1 MIVDYELSAKYR
13 PTDRAVWL
21 MSKKMEE
28 DGLEVNRSILR
39 ALETGEIKYI
49 DHMLYKLCR
58 GCLEYKP
65 LEEFYTNKRFVMD
78 RGYICKSCSSIRRR
92 IKKYGT
98 VGHISEVGMND
109 KAEGFT
115 MNLSESTKEILKR
128 RLDNV
133 EIDTE
138 TTD

>member
-13 PTDRAVWL
+13 PADRAVWL

-39 ALETGEIKYI
+39 ALETGEIKYV

>member
-28 DGLEVNRSILR
+28 DGLEVNRNILR
-39 ALETGEIKYI
+39 ALETGEIKYV

>member
-28 DGLEVNRSILR
+28 DGLEVNRNILR
-39 ALETGEIKYI
+39 ALETGEIKYV

-65 LEEFYTNKRFVMD
+65 LEEFYTNKRFVMG

>member
-1 MIVDYELSAKYR
+1 
-13 PTDRAVWL
+13 
-21 MSKKMEE
+21 
-28 DGLEVNRSILR
+28 
-39 ALETGEIKYI
+39 
-49 DHMLYKLCR
+49 
-58 GCLEYKP
+58 
-65 LEEFYTNKRFVMD
+65 MD

>member
-39 ALETGEIKYI
+39 ALETGEIKYV
-49 DHMLYKLCR
+49 DHILYKLCR

>member
-21 MSKKMEE
+21 MGKKMEE

-39 ALETGEIKYI
+39 ALETGEIKYV

>member
-39 ALETGEIKYI
+39 ALETGEIKYV

>member
-39 ALETGEIKYI
+39 ALETGEIKYV
-49 DHMLYKLCR
+49 DHILYKLCR

-78 RGYICKSCSSIRRR
+78 RGYICKTFCFVIHS
-92 IKKYGT
+92 Y
-98 VGHISEVGMND
+98 
-109 KAEGFT
+109 F
-115 MNLSESTKEILKR
+115 
-128 RLDNV
+128 
-133 EIDTE
+133 
-138 TTD
+138 

>member
-28 DGLEVNRSILR
+28 DGLEVNRNILR

-138 TTD
+138 ATD

>member
-39 ALETGEIKYI
+39 ALETGEIKYV

-78 RGYICKSCSSIRRR
+78 RGYICKSCSSMRRR

-109 KAEGFT
+109 KTEGFT

>member
-1 MIVDYELSAKYR
+1 MIIDYELSAKYR

-39 ALETGEIKYI
+39 ALETGEIKYV

>member
-1 MIVDYELSAKYR
+1 MIVDYELSARYR

-28 DGLEVNRSILR
+28 DGVEINRSILR
-39 ALETGEIKYI
+39 ALESGELKYV
-49 DHMLYKLCR
+49 DHKLYKLCR
-58 GCLEYKP
+58 GCMEYKE
-65 LEEFYTNKRFVMD
+65 LDEFYTNKRFIMD
-78 RGYICKSCSSIRRR
+78 RGYICKSCSAIRRR

-98 VGHISEVGMND
+98 VGHISEVGMMD